1 MRFLQEQKFLMD
13 WHVTCDE
20 NKNSGLIIPLVKYK
34 ENKFSE
40 VKKVI
45 IKRFERTKRINKILN
60 ENKI

>member
-1 MRFLQEQKFLMD
+1 MD

-45 IKRFERTKRINKILN
+45 IKRFERTKRINQILN